1 MANNTLPHRADP
13 RFDRVREILNSA
25 ARHLVGAD
33 GVTFVLREGDD
44 CVYMEEEAIGP
55 LWKGR
60 RFPMRDCISGWV
72 MTHGVPVVIPD
83 IYSDPRI
90 PIEAYSPTFVRSMA
104 MVPIGKERPI
114 GAIGAYWATTG
125 HHATESQ
132 LETLLALADSA
143 ALALRLD

>member
-1 MANNTLPHRADP
+1 MSHQQFGQWTEAQ
-13 RFDRVREILNSA
+13 FERVREIVSSA

-33 GVTFVLREGDD
+33 GVTFVLRDGDD

-55 LWKGR
+55 LWKGK

-72 MTHGVPVVIPD
+72 MTHGQPVVVPD
-83 IYSDPRI
+83 IFKDPRI
-90 PIEAYSPTFVRSMA
+90 PIEAYLPTFVRSLA

-125 HHATESQ
+125 HHATDSQ
-132 LETLLALADSA
+132 LETLVALADSA
-143 ALALRLD
+143 GLALEG